1 MFKVSKKGTKF
12 DNKLMYELCTH
23 SRSQSVNKSIVFQ
36 YNIEWVRALL
46 GNITNQKSDMTRDL
60 NICNETS

>member
-1 MFKVSKKGTKF
+1 MFTVSEKGTKF
-12 DNKLMYELCTH
+12 DNKLMYELCIH
-23 SRSQSVNKSIVFQ
+23 SRNQSVNKSIVFQ